1 MSFNDIWLF
10 WLLFRGITEFSEFG
24 FKNKFKKKHVP
35 FHKCGLRS
43 GCKMPKCVT
52 LQGV

>member
-1 MSFNDIWLF
+1 M
-10 WLLFRGITEFSEFG
+10 TFG
-24 FKNKFKKKHVP
+24 FSGFYLGVSQNFQNLASKINLKKKHVP